1 LARFFGCVGVSS
13 AMPKAVSQEVFVRDL
28 LALLQ
33 RASSTTITPIPGSV
47 WITQKVILPKQ
58 VSTSDTSS
66 LQPLTLFRAIGK
78 KADGKDIRLSCSVP
92 RTQGAAFQALLSRTL
107 RSGCSALRK
116 VSKKE
121 KKKAKEAVKETI
133 VLKGK

>member
-1 LARFFGCVGVSS
+1 
-13 AMPKAVSQEVFVRDL
+13 MPKAVSQEVFVRDL

-33 RASSTTITPIPGSV
+33 RASSTTSTPIPGSV

-58 VSTSDTSS
+58 VVSTGDTSS
-66 LQPLTLFRAIGK
+66 IQPYTLFRAIGK
-78 KADGKDIRLSCSVP
+78 RADGKDIRLSCSVP
-92 RTQGAAFQALLSRTL
+92 RTQGAAFQALLSQTL

-121 KKKAKEAVKETI
+121 KKKAKEAVTKEAVTKETI
-133 VLKGK
+133 VVKGK